1 MKKGIFKTKLDKL
14 KQWTVSNKK
23 QAGIVYS
30 LIAIALV
37 IVILVVV
44 ISGKSSQ
51 TDTVYKEETV
61 SYGELTVGITES
73 GSIEIGTSTQTMDVD
88 ISAYSGSDEF
98 SWNSMG
104 GGGMGGG
111 NNTDSTSSSDS
122 DDDSR
127 ILEVESV
134 YVTVGQE
141 IAEGDAIAK
150 LSEDSVTSI
159 RAELEADVVD
169 AQNTYDQTVAEQAL
183 TDQSAESTYSLNSL
197 YGDYA
202 QSEYDATVQS
212 LQDAVDDA
220 QEDLDE
226 ENENLAELQEE
237 LTEDQTNL
245 PTYKKIL
252 EEAEYSISTIDQATE
267 MYGWITAENNREDA
281 ESLVENTED
290 EIEELQEEIE
300 ESQTKITD
308 LELALESAKKAY
320 ELGVVEAQATYE
332 TKMLYYTNA
341 DEYKN
346 VTELQSALSVEQAL
360 DDLEEAQK
368 KLDDFD
374 SYIVNNEI
382 ISAYN
387 GVIASVSIAAGD
399 ELYSESEIMTV
410 NDYDDVTVTVDVDED
425 DIDSAELGAA
435 ANVYVEAFPDT
446 IFEATVTDVG
456 DATYDSSSATT
467 YYEITVTLTGDMSEL
482 YSGMTAEV
490 TFITDESENV
500 LYISNRAV
508 TRENGKSYVKVKDD
522 NGNISTK
529 EITTGFSDGSDVEV
543 IEGLEEGD
551 IVIIEST
558 VSGS

>member
-88 ISAYSGSDEF
+88 ISAYSGNDEF

-197 YGDYA
+197 
-202 QSEYDATVQS
+202 
-212 LQDAVDDA
+212 
-220 QEDLDE
+220 
-226 ENENLAELQEE
+226 
-237 LTEDQTNL
+237 
-245 PTYKKIL
+245 
-252 EEAEYSISTIDQATE
+252 
-267 MYGWITAENNREDA
+267 
-281 ESLVENTED
+281 
-290 EIEELQEEIE
+290 
-300 ESQTKITD
+300 
-308 LELALESAKKAY
+308 
-320 ELGVVEAQATYE
+320 
-332 TKMLYYTNA
+332 
-341 DEYKN
+341 
-346 VTELQSALSVEQAL
+346 
-360 DDLEEAQK
+360 
-368 KLDDFD
+368 
-374 SYIVNNEI
+374 
-382 ISAYN
+382 
-387 GVIASVSIAAGD
+387 
-399 ELYSESEIMTV
+399 
-410 NDYDDVTVTVDVDED
+410 
-425 DIDSAELGAA
+425 
-435 ANVYVEAFPDT
+435 
-446 IFEATVTDVG
+446 
-456 DATYDSSSATT
+456 
-467 YYEITVTLTGDMSEL
+467 
-482 YSGMTAEV
+482 
-490 TFITDESENV
+490 
-500 LYISNRAV
+500 
-508 TRENGKSYVKVKDD
+508 
-522 NGNISTK
+522 
-529 EITTGFSDGSDVEV
+529 
-543 IEGLEEGD
+543 
-551 IVIIEST
+551 
-558 VSGS
+558 